1 MTKEEWLEMDEDEL
15 WTLYIKTKEPH
26 IRDVLIEK
34 YSPLV
39 KYVAGK
45 IAMNMPREVEYDDL
59 VGWGVFGLFD
69 AIDKFLPERDVK
81 FKTYAVLR
89 IQGAIYDALR
99 ADDWVPRSVRKK
111 AKEVERAIHHLEGL
125 HGRSCTSKEIADE
138 LQISEEEYEDMLLSI
153 SGTNI
158 LSLNEVHF
166 SGDDNDKV
174 SLDENL
180 KSPVSMNPDVQIEKE
195 EVKRVIIDAI
205 NELPENSKQVLVAYY
220 YYDLTLKEIGK
231 ILNVTESR
239 VSQLHTKALLKLRVK
254 LTGIRKGLF

>member
-1 MTKEEWLEMDEDEL
+1 MTKQELLQMEEDEL
-15 WTLYIKTKEPH
+15 WTLYIKTKDSG

-39 KYVAGK
+39 KYVAGR

-69 AIDKFLPERDVK
+69 AIDKFSPERDVK
-81 FKTYAVLR
+81 FKTYAVRR

-111 AKEVERAIHHLEGL
+111 AKEEERAIHHLEGL
-125 HGRSCTSKEIADE
+125 HGRACTNKEVADE
-138 LQISEEEYEDMLLSI
+138 LQITEEEYEEMLLSI
-153 SGTNI
+153 SGTNV
-158 LSLNEVHF
+158 LSLNEVHY
-166 SGDDNDKV
+166 SSDENDKV

-180 KSPVSMNPDVQIEKE
+180 KAPVSLNPDVQIERE
-195 EVKRVIIDAI
+195 EVKREIIDAI
-205 NELPENSKQVLVAYY
+205 KELPENSQQVLIAYY
-220 YYDLTLKEIGK
+220 YNELTLKEIGK

-239 VSQLHTKALLKLRVK
+239 VSQLHTKALLKLRAK